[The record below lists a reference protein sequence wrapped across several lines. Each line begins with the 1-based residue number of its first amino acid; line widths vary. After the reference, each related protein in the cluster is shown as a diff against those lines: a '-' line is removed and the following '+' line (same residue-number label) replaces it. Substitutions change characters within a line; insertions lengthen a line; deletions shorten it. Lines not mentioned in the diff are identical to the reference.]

1 MKPRIILCGLFLF
14 GGLQLIAQGKTINIP
29 DIKLLKPGSNLVAKI
44 ESIQFFVT
52 VKNGK
57 VSELSAKNSSGQN
70 VPVSYTSTARI
81 SQTGTT
87 SLDEKCEAC
96 VQVEEEDGK
105 LQVKCYEI
113 SCKDAV
119 ALKPALNHSSL
130 NIIWPDTA
138 WTGKYTIFKDKII
151 ELKASYTAGELTAI
165 TGASLTNE
173 KVSVQ
178 YETGGGVSHARARVG
193 SASCFI
199 VVTRTLP
206 DGSTIKSYKE
216 ISCNKLPKP
225 KNTT

>member
-1 MKPRIILCGLFLF
+1 MKPGIIFCNLFLLL
-14 GGLQLIAQGKTINIP
+14 GGLLNAQGKTIHVP

-44 ESIQFFVT
+44 EGIQFFVT

-57 VSELSAKNSSGQN
+57 LSELSAKNSGGQIL
-70 VPVSYTSTARI
+70 PVSYTSTARI
-81 SQTGTT
+81 SQAGTT
-87 SLDEKCEAC
+87 AIEEKCEAC
-96 VQVEEEDGK
+96 VQVEEEDGR

-113 SCKDAV
+113 SCKDAI
-119 ALKPALNHSSL
+119 AFKPSLNHSSL

-138 WTGKYTIFKDKII
+138 RNGRYTIFKDKLI

-165 TGASLTNE
+165 TGSSLVNE
-173 KVSVQ
+173 KVSVE
-178 YETGGGVSHARARVG
+178 YETEGGVSHATSKAG

-206 DGSTIKSYKE
+206 DGSTIKSHKE

-225 KNTT
+225 KNTN